1 MSQPKQQAT
10 TSSNLR
16 PWPADKVFRWR
27 LDKIKPYERN
37 ARTHSDE
44 QVAQIAASMK
54 QFGVTAPLLVD
65 EDGVLIY
72 GHGRLLAAR
81 SLGLA
86 ELPVCVAVGWSIEEK
101 AAYRIADNQIALNSG
116 WNNELLIGELHELEL
131 AEFDL
136 PPLGFPDRE
145 LRAFLTT
152 PEENAA
158 AEQAPP
164 LPKKPIVRKGD
175 LWILG
180 HHRLLCG
187 DATSESDV
195 AICLDGAEPNLMVT
209 DPPYGV
215 NYDPKWR
222 DDLGIDWT
230 GQAQRRS
237 THPNAKPL
245 KSRSLGKVQNDHE
258 ADWTPAWKLFDGKI
272 AYVWHGGL
280 HAGVVQ
286 ATLEAAGF
294 AIRAQIIWAKQH
306 FVFSRGDYHWQHE
319 PCWYAVRGTGDWKGD
334 RKQTTVWNIAN
345 ASAFHGEKDDTVT
358 GHGTQK
364 PIDCM
369 KRPIENN
376 SKPGDFVYEP
386 FAGSGTTIIAA
397 EMTGR
402 KALAIEIDPA
412 YVQVCIERWQTFTGE
427 KATLNGKTFE
437 QVAKARKSGRATGD
451 TSSHDDAPVV
461 A

>member
-1 MSQPKQQAT
+1 MKQRTAT
-10 TSSNLR
+10 TPSNLR
-16 PWPADKVFRWR
+16 PWPADKVERYPV
-27 LDKIKPYERN
+27 DKIKPYERN

-72 GHGRLLAAR
+72 GHGRLLAAKT
-81 SLGLA
+81 LGLT
-86 ELPVCVAVGWSIEEK
+86 ELPVCVAVGWSVEEK
-101 AAYRIADNQIALNSG
+101 AGYRIADNQIALNSG

-136 PPLGFPDRE
+136 PLLGFPDRE

-164 LPKKPIVRKGD
+164 LPKKTIVRKGD

-180 HHRLLCG
+180 DHRLLCG

-195 AICLDGAEPNLMVT
+195 AMCLGGAKPHLMVT

-215 NYDPKWR
+215 DYDANWR
-222 DDLGIDWT
+222 NDAAEKGLIGYGARAVATVNNDDRVDWS
-230 GQAQRRS
+230 A
-237 THPNAKPL
+237 
-245 KSRSLGKVQNDHE
+245 
-258 ADWTPAWKLFDGKI
+258 AWLLFPGTV
-272 AYVWHGGL
+272 AYCW
-280 HAGVVQ
+280 HAGRHASSVQ
-286 ATLEAAGF
+286 VSLEAAKF
-294 AIRAQIIWAKQH
+294 EMVCQIIWAKPR
-306 FVFSRGDYHWQHE
+306 FVISRGDYHWQHE
-319 PCWYAVRGTGDWKGD
+319 PCWYAVRKGAKHRWSGD
-334 RKQTTVWNIAN
+334 RSQTTLWQIPH
-345 ASAFHGEKDDTVT
+345 SKSET
-358 GHGTQK
+358 GHSTQK

-376 SKPGDFVYEP
+376 SKPGDFIYEP
-386 FAGSGTTIIAA
+386 FAGSGTLLIAA

-412 YVQVCIERWQTFTGE
+412 YVQVCIERWQNFTGK